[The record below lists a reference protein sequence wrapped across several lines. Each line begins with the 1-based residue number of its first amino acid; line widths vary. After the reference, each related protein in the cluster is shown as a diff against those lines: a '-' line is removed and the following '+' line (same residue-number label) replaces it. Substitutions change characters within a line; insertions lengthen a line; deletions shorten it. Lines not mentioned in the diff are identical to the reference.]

1 MIQIRCLFL
10 FFILPIV
17 SFSQVNDGLT
27 PTERAYLFH
36 IVKKSPI
43 LDHSIGRLI
52 EYTGPLIKFK
62 NNEIN
67 YDSLELLIINQ
78 PDYLII
84 RKDEIAK
91 APKGV
96 INEAANK
103 MAIWE
108 LNKLLLSYTN
118 TKIEDEN
125 IKDLAKFEDL
135 LIAYFPPNAL
145 KEKNNEKIIQPKL
158 KQLLN
163 PSLTFDE
170 KVAFVQSMHFL
181 DFEDGI
187 IVLSALNKAINEFV
201 EKRSFEI
208 YQSLGGKAEVYRNV
222 LVAAGDGSSTSGI
235 LDEREKDEKG
245 RWNKGLPKA
254 VGLFPYQLVKS
265 SDASKKQ
272 QKISSQL
279 FATTDFTTV
288 GENRSTNLHFDVWG
302 YNSKKQTTVV
312 IEKNG
317 LNYHLF
323 GSGETRF
330 LSPDSTFS
338 TGETFQKT
346 IVDLEKNKIGQL
358 NEVIYGKKG
367 FDYWIDYQTK
377 KKNAVE
383 LKIKENEYT
392 YSDLHSQPIL
402 TNEKGAKKSNPS
414 NYKNGKGSTDYQP
427 STRSRKEKKKSQNE
441 IVQLY
446 NTYENYK
453 RKIAQLEK
461 DKQTALD
468 LKEQYQYTLGIYK
481 RNMGYKW
488 AKFEEKDGLY
498 TFEDSSTFD
507 LYTQEFIFPPK
518 KEKEGFEIRLIS
530 IPNHS
535 LSNEADEVM
544 LHISL
549 IDAKPHYSSKIQLQ
563 LNDVFESD
571 KYNLN
576 RSLFSLKDSLALV
589 QVFEGLKNKKI
600 PFQLHVRGQGEGI
613 WNGIQTL
620 KNKHAISFNN
630 YPGETLEARQKAKM
644 DSTFMRLRTSELFIH
659 LDRELTI
666 EINSFTDP
674 VQSNIAINSAEM
686 IQLMKL
692 NNWTK
697 NDVLSALRSLSLLE
711 RLKEEINIY
720 AGIYLSREDAK
731 IVIDR
736 FNRVYSSTKILIG
749 LTAIKKQDLKI

>member
-1 MIQIRCLFL
+1 M
-10 FFILPIV
+10 
-17 SFSQVNDGLT
+17 
-27 PTERAYLFH
+27 
-36 IVKKSPI
+36 
-43 LDHSIGRLI
+43 
-52 EYTGPLIKFK
+52 
-62 NNEIN
+62 
-67 YDSLELLIINQ
+67 
-78 PDYLII
+78 
-84 RKDEIAK
+84 
-91 APKGV
+91 
-96 INEAANK
+96 
-103 MAIWE
+103 
-108 LNKLLLSYTN
+108 
-118 TKIEDEN
+118 
-125 IKDLAKFEDL
+125 
-135 LIAYFPPNAL
+135 
-145 KEKNNEKIIQPKL
+145 
-158 KQLLN
+158 
-163 PSLTFDE
+163 
-170 KVAFVQSMHFL
+170 
-181 DFEDGI
+181 
-187 IVLSALNKAINEFV
+187 
-201 EKRSFEI
+201 
-208 YQSLGGKAEVYRNV
+208 
-222 LVAAGDGSSTSGI
+222 
-235 LDEREKDEKG
+235 
-245 RWNKGLPKA
+245 
-254 VGLFPYQLVKS
+254 
-265 SDASKKQ
+265 
-272 QKISSQL
+272 
-279 FATTDFTTV
+279 
-288 GENRSTNLHFDVWG
+288 
-302 YNSKKQTTVV
+302 
-312 IEKNG
+312 
-317 LNYHLF
+317 NYHLF

-346 IVDLEKNKIGQL
+346 IDDLEKNKIGQL

-383 LKIKENEYT
+383 LKIKENEHT

-535 LSNEADEVM
+535 LSKEADEVM

-576 RSLFSLKDSLALV
+576 SFLFSLKDSLALV

-620 KNKHAISFNN
+620 KNKHAISLNN

-666 EINSFTDP
+666 EINSYTDP
-674 VQSNIAINSAEM
+674 VQSNLAINSAEM

-711 RLKEEINIY
+711 HLKEEINIY

>member
-1 MIQIRCLFL
+1 MFQIRSLLFII
-10 FFILPIV
+10 ILPFV

-62 NNEIN
+62 NNELN

-78 PDYLII
+78 PAYLII

-96 INEAANK
+96 LNEAANK

-108 LNKLLLSYTN
+108 LNKLLLSFTN
-118 TKIEDEN
+118 TKIEEEN
-125 IKDLAKFEDL
+125 IKDLEKFEEL

-145 KEKNNEKIIQPKL
+145 KEKNNAPIIQPKL

-163 PSLTFDE
+163 PSLTLDE
-170 KVAFVQSMHFL
+170 KVALVQSMHFL
-181 DFEDGI
+181 DFEDGFM
-187 IVLSALNKAINEFV
+187 VLTAINKAINQFV
-201 EKRSFEI
+201 ENRSYEI
-208 YQSLGGKAEVYRNV
+208 YKALGGQAEVYKNV
-222 LVAAGDGSSTSGI
+222 LVAAGDGSSTSGV

-265 SDASKKQ
+265 TDASKK

-346 IVDLEKNKIGQL
+346 IADLEKNKIGQL

-367 FDYWIDYQTK
+367 FDYWIEYQTK

-383 LKIKENEYT
+383 LKIKENEHT

-402 TNEKGAKKSNPS
+402 TNEKRSKKSNPS
-414 NYKNGKGSTDYQP
+414 KYKNGKGSTDYQP

-441 IVQLY
+441 IVRLY

-461 DKQTALD
+461 DKQSALD
-468 LKEQYQYTLGIYK
+468 LKENYQNILGVYK

-498 TFEDSSTFD
+498 RFEDSSTFD
-507 LYTQEFIFPPK
+507 LYTQEFVFPPK

-535 LSNEADEVM
+535 LSKEADEVM
-544 LHISL
+544 LHVSL

-571 KYNLN
+571 KFNLN
-576 RSLFSLKDSLALV
+576 RPLLHSSDSLALL
-589 QVFEGLKNKKI
+589 QIFEGLKNKKI
-600 PFQLHVRGQGEGI
+600 PFKISVNGQGEGI
-613 WNGIQTL
+613 WNGIQTI
-620 KNKHAISFNN
+620 KNKEPLKLTS
-630 YPGETLEARQKAKM
+630 YPGLTAEERSKAKQ
-644 DSTFMRLRTSELFIH
+644 DTSFVRLRTTEMFIN
-659 LDRELTI
+659 LDRELNL

-674 VQSNIAINSAEM
+674 VNSNLNINNPVLIE
-686 IQLMKL
+686 LMNE

-697 NDVLSALRSLSLLE
+697 NEVLSAFRSYTIFNK
-711 RLKEEINIY
+711 LKEEINSY
-720 AGIYLSREDAK
+720 AGLYLKREDAK
-731 IVIDR
+731 LVIDR
-736 FNRVYSSTKILIG
+736 FNRECLKTKIWIG
-749 LTAIKKQDLKI
+749 ATAIKQNDLHL

>member
-1 MIQIRCLFL
+1 MIQFKSLLFI
-10 FFILPIV
+10 FILPIV

-62 NNEIN
+62 NNELN

-78 PDYLII
+78 PAYLII

-96 INEAANK
+96 LNEAANK

-108 LNKLLLSYTN
+108 LNKLLLSFTS
-118 TKIEDEN
+118 TKLEAEN
-125 IKDLAKFEDL
+125 LKDLAKFEEL

-145 KEKNNEKIIQPKL
+145 KEKNNETVIQPKL

-163 PSLTFDE
+163 PSLTLDE
-170 KVAFVQSMHFL
+170 KVTLVQSMHFL
-181 DFEDGI
+181 DFEDGFM
-187 IVLSALNKAINEFV
+187 VLTAINKAINQFV
-201 EKRSFEI
+201 ENRSYEI
-208 YQSLGGKAEVYRNV
+208 YKAIGGQAEVYKNV

-254 VGLFPYQLVKS
+254 VGLFPYQLVKN

-338 TGETFQKT
+338 SGETFQKT
-346 IVDLEKNKIGQL
+346 IIDLEKNKIGQL
-358 NEVIYGKKG
+358 NEAIYGKKG

-383 LKIKENEYT
+383 LKIKENEHK

-402 TNEKGAKKSNPS
+402 TNEKRAKKSNPS

-427 STRSRKEKKKSQNE
+427 TTRSRKEKKKSQSE

-461 DKQTALD
+461 DKQNAIN
-468 LKEQYQYTLGIYK
+468 LKEQYQNTLGVYK

-498 TFEDSSTFD
+498 LFEDSSTFD
-507 LYTQEFIFPPK
+507 LYTQEFVFPPK

-535 LSNEADEVM
+535 LSKEADEVM
-544 LHISL
+544 LHVSL

-571 KYNLN
+571 KFNLN
-576 RSLFSLKDSLALV
+576 RSLLHSSDSLAML
-589 QVFEGLKNKKI
+589 QIFEGLKSKKI
-600 PFQLHVRGQGEGI
+600 PFKILVNGQGEGT
-613 WNGIQTL
+613 WNGIQTI
-620 KNKHAISFNN
+620 KNKAPLKLTS
-630 YPGETLEARQKAKM
+630 YPGLTTEEKNKAKM
-644 DSTFMRLRTSELFIH
+644 DTSFVRLRTTEMFIN
-659 LDRELTI
+659 LDRELNI

-674 VQSNIAINSAEM
+674 VASNLNITNPVLIE
-686 IQLMKL
+686 LMNE

-697 NDVLSALRSLSLLE
+697 NDLLSAFRSLTILLK
-711 RLKEEINIY
+711 LKEEINNY
-720 AGIYLSREDAK
+720 AGLYLKREDAK
-731 IVIDR
+731 LVIDR
-736 FNRVYSSTKILIG
+736 FNREFLKTKVWVGSI
-749 LTAIKKQDLKI
+749 AIKQSDFHL

>member
-10 FFILPIV
+10 FFTLPIF

-27 PTERAYLFH
+27 PNERAYLFH

-91 APKGV
+91 ATKGV

-170 KVAFVQSMHFL
+170 KVAFVRSMHFL
-181 DFEDGI
+181 DFEDGFM
-187 IVLSALNKAINEFV
+187 VLSALNKAINEFV

-265 SDASKKQ
+265 SDGSKKQ

-383 LKIKENEYT
+383 LKIKENEHT

-468 LKEQYQYTLGIYK
+468 LKEQYQYILGIYK

-535 LSNEADEVM
+535 LSKEADEVM

-576 RSLFSLKDSLALV
+576 SFLFSLKDSLALV

-620 KNKHAISFNN
+620 KNKHAISLNN

-666 EINSFTDP
+666 EINSYTDP
-674 VQSNIAINSAEM
+674 VQSNLAINSAEM

>member
-1 MIQIRCLFL
+1 MIQFKSLLFI
-10 FFILPIV
+10 FILPIV

-62 NNEIN
+62 NNELN

-78 PDYLII
+78 PAYLII

-96 INEAANK
+96 LNEAANK

-108 LNKLLLSYTN
+108 LNKLLLSFTS
-118 TKIEDEN
+118 TKLEAEN
-125 IKDLAKFEDL
+125 LKDLAKFEEL

-145 KEKNNEKIIQPKL
+145 KEKNNETVIQPKL

-163 PSLTFDE
+163 PSLTLDE
-170 KVAFVQSMHFL
+170 KVTLVQSMHFL
-181 DFEDGI
+181 DFEDGFM
-187 IVLSALNKAINEFV
+187 VLTAINKAINQFV
-201 EKRSFEI
+201 ENRSYEI
-208 YQSLGGKAEVYRNV
+208 YKAIGGQAEVYKNV

-254 VGLFPYQLVKS
+254 VGLFPYQLVKN

-338 TGETFQKT
+338 SGETFQKT
-346 IVDLEKNKIGQL
+346 IIDLEKNKIGQL
-358 NEVIYGKKG
+358 NEAIYGKKG

-383 LKIKENEYT
+383 LKIKENEHK

-402 TNEKGAKKSNPS
+402 TNEKRAKKSNPS

-427 STRSRKEKKKSQNE
+427 TTRSRKDKKKSQNE

-461 DKQTALD
+461 DKQNALN
-468 LKEQYQYTLGIYK
+468 LKEQYQNTLGVYK

-498 TFEDSSTFD
+498 LFEDSSTFD
-507 LYTQEFIFPPK
+507 LYTQEFVFPPK

-535 LSNEADEVM
+535 LSKEADEVM
-544 LHISL
+544 LHVSL

-571 KYNLN
+571 KFNLN
-576 RSLFSLKDSLALV
+576 RSLLHSSDSLAML
-589 QVFEGLKNKKI
+589 QIFEGLKNKKI
-600 PFQLHVRGQGEGI
+600 PFKILVNGQGEGS
-613 WNGIQTL
+613 WNGIQTI
-620 KNKHAISFNN
+620 KNKAPLKLTS
-630 YPGETLEARQKAKM
+630 YPGLTTEEKNKAKM
-644 DSTFMRLRTSELFIH
+644 DTSFVRLRTTEMFIN
-659 LDRELTI
+659 LDRELNI

-674 VQSNIAINSAEM
+674 VASNLNITNPVLIE
-686 IQLMKL
+686 LMNE

-697 NDVLSALRSLSLLE
+697 NDLLSAFRSLTILLK
-711 RLKEEINIY
+711 LKEEINNY
-720 AGIYLSREDAK
+720 AGLYLKREDAK
-731 IVIDR
+731 LVIDR
-736 FNRVYSSTKILIG
+736 FNREFLKTKVWIG
-749 LTAIKKQDLKI
+749 SIAIKQSDFHL